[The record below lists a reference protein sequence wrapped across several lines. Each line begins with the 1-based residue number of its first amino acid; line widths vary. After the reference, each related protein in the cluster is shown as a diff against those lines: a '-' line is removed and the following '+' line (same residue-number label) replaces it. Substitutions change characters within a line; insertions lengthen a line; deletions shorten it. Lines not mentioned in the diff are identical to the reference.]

1 MNSDQDRGM
10 TMADLIFDLLYN
22 TKTGRKLM
30 AVVEKYIELCSKHKW
45 LGIISYIGIS
55 IAFIPVVGWFFAF
68 LERLVEMM
76 FVLAILLIG
85 GFISLVSSF
94 FKK

>member
-1 MNSDQDRGM
+1 MNSDQDKGI

-22 TKTGRKLM
+22 TK
-30 AVVEKYIELCSKHKW
+30 
-45 LGIISYIGIS
+45 IGFS
-55 IAFIPVVGWFFAF
+55 IAFIPVAGWFFHF

-85 GFISLVSSF
+85 GFISLVSSL